1 MFFSTNHQSFKINIV
16 LLAYL
21 YLSWYY
27 SIDIEIH
34 SFIILKDLFNIKTVY
49 LQIDAF
55 CILFT
60 C

>member
-21 YLSWYY
+21 CLSWYY